1 MSNLILALNHY
12 DRRILM
18 ALLVR
23 RRPHLDTL
31 MRVLTHMGGWYSV
44 LPIAISLAYWAPPVL
59 GNAGAL
65 SLWAVI
71 SSHLVVQLLKRSI
84 CRERPR
90 MPVGLGFL
98 VEPEDRFSFPSGHS
112 AAGLALTLP
121 LSAAIGGPLGVLI
134 VLIGAGIGISRC
146 YLGVHYP
153 GDVVVGWTLGVVG
166 VVSGALI
173 GLPL

>member
-1 MSNLILALNHY
+1 MSNLILALNDY

-23 RRPHLDTL
+23 RRPHLDL
-31 MRVLTHMGGWYSV
+31 VMRLLTHMGGWYSV
-44 LPIAISLAYWAPPVL
+44 LPVAIVLAYWAPSGL
-59 GNAGAL
+59 GSAGAL
-65 SLWAVI
+65 SLWAVV

-98 VEPEDRFSFPSGHS
+98 VTPEDRFSFPSGHS
-112 AAGLALTLP
+112 ASGLALTLP
-121 LSAAIGGPLGVLI
+121 LGAAIGGPLGVL
-134 VLIGAGIGISRC
+134 VVAVGAGVGVSRC

-153 GDVVVGWTLGVVG
+153 GDVVVGWTLAVLGVA
-166 VVSGALI
+166 SGALI